1 MSLMNIFPCIM
12 SIWFVLESYAFHVG
26 CYIMY
31 LYLAAEMSKK
41 LQRNLNIECNNT
53 EKNKRELCIC
63 VAIHILVQLGTD
75 IWVLSLTISHSPG
88 ML

>member
-1 MSLMNIFPCIM
+1 MSLTNIFPGIM
-12 SIWFVLESYAFHVG
+12 SIWFALQSCAFLFG

-41 LQRNLNIECNNT
+41 VERNLNIECSNI
-53 EKNKRELCIC
+53 EKNNRELCIC
-63 VAIHILVQLGTD
+63 VAMHILVQLGTD